1 MGRPPD
7 AGRVGGVVSEHT
19 WYRGPGERVAC
30 AFASGPGWMRSACGD
45 VRWSVVLIRVREG
58 HRVRRCPACVM
69 ALVTGIPAG
78 PAMAEG
84 EAREAFG
91 A

>member
-1 MGRPPD
+1 M
-7 AGRVGGVVSEHT
+7 SEHI
-19 WYRGPGERVAC
+19 WWRGPGERVAC
-30 AFASGPGWMRSACGD
+30 AFSNGPGWMRSACGD

-58 HRVRRCPACVM
+58 HRVRRCPSCVM